1 MKLLVVSASSLE
13 LAGIETGETRVVG
26 VGKLQA
32 ALHTAQAIGEVRPV
46 LVVCIGTA
54 RALDPSL
61 KVGDLVCASSVW
73 QHEVDLCRF
82 GLKEGE
88 LPNENGGVLG
98 ELSCLPVG
106 SLACGRCAS
115 GDVFVTRPYQEAHPQ
130 LSGSL
135 FCDMESYGVAY
146 AASQA
151 KCKVSVIRVISDDSY
166 GHRAKHYATLVR
178 EANKRI
184 ERILS
189 HISQREVP
197 DDLHDIP
204 VVDD

>member
-1 MKLLVVSASSLE
+1 MKLLVVAASSLE
-13 LAGIETGETRVVG
+13 LAGIETGEKRVVG

-32 ALHTAQAIGEVRPV
+32 ALHTAQAIGEVRPE

-61 KVGDLVCASSVW
+61 KVADLVCASCVW
-73 QHEVDLCRF
+73 QHDVDLCRF
-82 GLKEGE
+82 GLKAGE
-88 LPNENGGVLG
+88 LPNGNGGVLG

-115 GDVFVTRPYQEAHPQ
+115 GEAHPQ

-146 AASQA
+146 AASRT
-151 KCKVSVIRVISDDSY
+151 KCNVSVIRAISDDSY
-166 GHRAKHYATLVR
+166 GHRTKHYATLVR

-189 HISQREVP
+189 HISQKEVP